1 MIQGKNFIG
10 GHRSATGNQT
20 IQARNPANN
29 HTLEGTFYAATLG
42 ELAQAMQ
49 LAQEAFQQTKK
60 TKPAQRAAF
69 LRAIAEEIEALGDT
83 LIQRACAESGLPTGR
98 ITGERGR
105 TMNQLRL
112 FAQLVDEGSW
122 VDARIDTA
130 LPERQPIPKPDIR
143 KMLVPIGPVVVF
155 GASNFPLA
163 FSVAGGDTASA
174 LAAGNPVVVKAH
186 SAHLGTS
193 ELIAQ
198 AILKAAERTQM
209 PNGVFSLLFDQGFT
223 IGQALVQHPV
233 TQAVGFTGSGKGGQ
247 ALYQLA
253 QQRPQPIPVF
263 AEMGSINPVVLLPE
277 ALKNRGKEMATQY
290 AGSITL
296 GVGQFCTNPG
306 LLLGIDSD
314 ALTNFEQTLGNAIQ
328 QSAPTTM
335 LTEDI
340 AQAFRQ
346 NAKEALQQAQVQTIA
361 QVSPN
366 DQATQDQNNEGQP
379 MIAKVNANVFLANPR
394 LHQEV
399 FGPYSLL
406 VICQNREEL
415 SEVIACLEG
424 QLTATVMGED
434 EEITEYQDLIS
445 ILQDK
450 VGRLIFNGVPTGV
463 EVCPAM
469 HHGGPF
475 PATTDSRFTSVGTD
489 AIKRFA
495 RPVAYQN
502 CPPALLPE
510 AIQDENPLHIWRL
523 VNGHWS
529 NQSIDHLASSTQTYH
544 H

>member
-10 GHRSATGNQT
+10 HHRSATGSQT
-20 IQARNPANN
+20 IQAYNPATNK
-29 HTLEGTFYAATLG
+29 TLEGSFYAATLH
-42 ELAQAMQ
+42 ELSQAME

-60 TKPAQRAAF
+60 MSAAQKAAF

-83 LIQRACAESGLPTGR
+83 LIERACAESGLPQGR
-98 ITGERGR
+98 IVGERGR
-105 TMNQLRL
+105 TMNQLRT
-112 FAQLVDEGSW
+112 FAQLVEEGSW
-122 VDARIDTA
+122 HDARIDTA
-130 LPERQPIPKPDIR
+130 LPERQPLPKPDIR

-174 LAAGNPVVVKAH
+174 LAAGNPVIVKAH

-193 ELIAQ
+193 ELIAS
-198 AILKAAERTQM
+198 AIIKAAEKTQM
-209 PNGVFSLLFDQGFT
+209 PNGIFSLLFDARFE

-296 GVGQFCTNPG
+296 GAGQFCTNPG
-306 LLLGIDSD
+306 LLLGIASD
-314 ALTNFEQTLGNAIQ
+314 ALTNFEYALGNAIQ
-328 QSAPTTM
+328 QAQPATM
-335 LTEDI
+335 LTEGI
-340 AQAFRQ
+340 AKAFQ
-346 NAKEALQQAQVQTIA
+346 NGTQQALQQANVQTVA
-361 QVSPN
+361 QVSQN
-366 DQATQDQNNEGQP
+366 GQNNQGKAV
-379 MIAKVNANVFLANPR
+379 IAKVSAGEFLANPT

-406 VICQNREEL
+406 VVCQNRGEL
-415 SEVIACLEG
+415 AQVIQSLEG
-424 QLTATVMGED
+424 QLTATVMGEN
-434 EEITEYQDLIS
+434 EEVADYQDLILS
-445 ILQDK
+445 LQDK

-502 CPPALLPE
+502 CPQELLPD
-510 AIQDENPLHIWRL
+510 ALKDENPLNQWRL
-523 VNGHWS
+523 VDGQWS
-529 NQSIDHLASSTQTYH
+529 NQAIGTFA
-544 H
+544 